1 MAELT
6 TVARPYAKA
15 AFQFAHEHGSLNEWS
30 VMFAFTSAAVSEA
43 AVAAIVDN
51 PALTHN
57 QQADAL
63 IQLCA
68 DAMDETR
75 RNFIQLLA
83 KNKRLSALPE
93 IARLYESYK
102 AELEKTVDVEVVSA
116 FEMNSQQT
124 DTLANALRRRLGRG
138 VNLTSTVDPSIIGGV
153 IIRAGDMVIDGSVK
167 GKLAKL
173 AEKLNS

>member
-1 MAELT
+1 
-6 TVARPYAKA
+6 
-15 AFQFAHEHGSLNEWS
+15 
-30 VMFAFTSAAVSEA
+30 
-43 AVAAIVDN
+43 
-51 PALTHN
+51 
-57 QQADAL
+57 
-63 IQLCA
+63 
-68 DAMDETR
+68 MDETR
-75 RNFIQLLA
+75 RNFIKLLA
-83 KNKRLSALPE
+83 KYKRLAALPE

-138 VNLTSTVDPSIIGGV
+138 VNLTVVVDSSIIGGV